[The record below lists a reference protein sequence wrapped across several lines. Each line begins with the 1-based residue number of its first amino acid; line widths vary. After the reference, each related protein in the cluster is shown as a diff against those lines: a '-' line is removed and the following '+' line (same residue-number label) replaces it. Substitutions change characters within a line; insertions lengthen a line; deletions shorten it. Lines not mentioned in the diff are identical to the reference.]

1 MSPQEL
7 SICLLTFQPHGS
19 TCVMCPHII
28 KLTEWAVFWHALG
41 QQLHGFSL
49 VPGLFSGETSRPP
62 IGQFSPWHLSC
73 WQHVMLSK
81 PGKQNHI
88 HIIIM
93 IGIFIQDIFIFLKYN
108 SSTTHPNTHTHTHT
122 HLYHTHARTHTHT
135 HTPLSHTR
143 THTHPHHPHTHCQ
156 LCIVHIPSLS
166 SDV

>member
-1 MSPQEL
+1 M
-7 SICLLTFQPHGS
+7 CT
-19 TCVMCPHII
+19 MCPHII

-62 IGQFSPWHLSC
+62 IGQSSPWHLSC

-108 SSTTHPNTHTHTHT
+108 SSTTHTHFYHTHPHT
-122 HLYHTHARTHTHT
+122 HMHARTHTHT
-135 HTPLSHTR
+135 HTHTR
-143 THTHPHHPHTHCQ
+143 TSPTPTHTHTSPTHT
-156 LCIVHIPSLS
+156 VHTLSVMYCTHTKSLI
-166 SDV
+166 